1 MPMPIDPMAIDEL
14 YRKYMYGRLADDEE
28 ANAARTVYRDSL
40 QSLQKNRKESLQGL
54 SYNMADRG
62 LTHSGINMQEGLN
75 TNATYD
81 TGQTQLG
88 NTMTSTLA
96 RIAKKRLLDDAEYN
110 RQRAMY

>member
-1 MPMPIDPMAIDEL
+1 MPADPMTIDEL

-28 ANAARTVYRDSL
+28 ANAARTTYRDSL
-40 QSLQKNRKESLQGL
+40 QTLQKNRKESLQGL
-54 SYNMADRG
+54 GYRMADSG
-62 LTHSGINMQEGLN
+62 LTHSGINLNEGMK
-75 TNATYD
+75 TNADYD
-81 TGQTQLG
+81 QGQTTLG